1 MRRLRNLLRGIAH
14 APTAWSSGAVRR
26 WTTGWTGC
34 LRRRRPPGLSVEEVA
49 DTLLGRMAPDYA
61 DDVALVVS
69 RVVPG
74 IVRG

>member
-1 MRRLRNLLRGIAH
+1 MDRLPPPPA
-14 APTAWSSGAVRR
+14 T
-26 WTTGWTGC
+26 
-34 LRRRRPPGLSVEEVA
+34 PGLSVEEVA
-49 DTLLGRMAPDYA
+49 DTLLGRMAPVHA